1 MTSLIFSFDTKF
13 ASRLCC
19 QTIQKHTLAMCPIS
33 CWLAGLCLG
42 LQYNISARSKC
53 LVKIF
58 STVLIHGQL
67 LGSYKV
73 ETEDGL

>member
-1 MTSLIFSFDTKF
+1 
-13 ASRLCC
+13 
-19 QTIQKHTLAMCPIS
+19 MCPIS
-33 CWLAGLCLG
+33 CWLADLCLG
-42 LQYNISARSKC
+42 LGNISAWSKC

-73 ETEDGL
+73 ETEDGHWGPI